1 MSKIVK
7 RNSDSIQ
14 KAILEHFRTQRLPIV
29 GDEALEMMARIEFCY
44 EQMQLYKVSLSASK
58 GGHSPIQIKQKVLEQ
73 LQKNFD
79 VSYGTAA
86 TIYKRATMIFDMS
99 LVNADGIQYDI
110 LIDDTNE
117 LYAQAIQDE
126 EWDRAEKLLARRQAL
141 LDKRPK
147 QVIAPI
153 NNRQKYIVAA
163 FNTTLLK
170 VCEVVE
176 DQAQL
181 IELERNIKSK
191 FQHQTKTASSLLNSY
206 AEDIESTPIEE

>member
-14 KAILEHFRTQRLPIV
+14 KAIQEHFRTQRLPIV

-44 EQMQLYKVSLSASK
+44 EQMQLYKISLSNTQDAL
-58 GGHSPIQIKQKVLEQ
+58 SPIQLKKKVLEE

-99 LVNADGIQYDI
+99 LVNSDALQWDI
-110 LIDDTNE
+110 LVDDTND
-117 LYAQAIQDE
+117 LYAQAIADKE
-126 EWDRAEKLLARRQAL
+126 YDRAEKLLARKQSL
-141 LDKRPK
+141 LEKRPK
-147 QVIAPI
+147 QIQAPI
-153 NNRQKYIVAA
+153 NNRQKYIIAA
-163 FNTTLLK
+163 WNTTLLK
-170 VCEVVE
+170 FCNVIE
-176 DQAQL
+176 DQEQL
-181 IELERNIKSK
+181 IQLEQKVKAR

-206 AEDIESTPIEE
+206 AEDIESTPVE